1 MDSCLVSNLKMESN
15 NYNKIIDEGNVLDF
29 ATLIET
35 KAQLRLKGIVYLES
49 EIDRIL
55 SENKVAKPALHQMQE
70 ELETDYF
77 LIDLSSDNIDEIID
91 LFADLE
97 VDNLGIAYETTHSA
111 RHYAKMLDKWNNLP
125 DYR

>member
-1 MDSCLVSNLKMESN
+1 MESKE
-15 NYNKIIDEGNVLDF
+15 YNKIIDVGNVLDF

-35 KAQLRLKGIVYLES
+35 KAQLRLMGIVYLEL

-55 SENKVAKPALHQMQE
+55 SKNKIAKPALHQMQE
-70 ELETDYF
+70 KLETDYF
-77 LIDLSSDNIDEIID
+77 LIDLSSDNINEIVD

-97 VDNLGIAYETTHSA
+97 VDNLGIAYESTHSA